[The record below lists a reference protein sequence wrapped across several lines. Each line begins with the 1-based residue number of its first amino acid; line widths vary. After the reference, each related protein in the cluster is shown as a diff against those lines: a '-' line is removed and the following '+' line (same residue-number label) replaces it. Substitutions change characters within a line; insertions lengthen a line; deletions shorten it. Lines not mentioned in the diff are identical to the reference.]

1 MLSRIQFAG
10 LFCLFF
16 SFSSALA
23 GSLHDDARTGD
34 IQRLKQA
41 LDQGA
46 KLEARDGT
54 GETPL
59 YSAAVAGQSDIV
71 EMLIKRGADVQ
82 ARNGKGLTLLHVAAY
97 GGQIDLATLL
107 INSGADVND
116 SKNRLNTTPLHLA
129 AEENQ
134 LSMVD
139 LLVAQGAKIDAEEMN
154 GYAPITQA
162 GWREHWDVVSALKK
176 AGAPCQPEAFT
187 GEWLYSRCEK
197 LKP

>member
-23 GSLHDDARTGD
+23 GSLHDHARAGD

-41 LDQGA
+41 LDRGA
-46 KLEARDGT
+46 NLEARDGT

-82 ARNGKGLTLLHVAAY
+82 ARNEKGLTLLHVAAY

-116 SKNRLNTTPLHLA
+116 SKNRFNTTPLHLA

-134 LSMVD
+134 LSMV
-139 LLVAQGAKIDAEEMN
+139 E
-154 GYAPITQA
+154 
-162 GWREHWDVVSALKK
+162 
-176 AGAPCQPEAFT
+176 
-187 GEWLYSRCEK
+187 
-197 LKP
+197 